1 MPLTEKESTITFKT
15 WGLITLVVVIF
26 GFFFMTVLAHENRIT
41 RVETTLEVNI
51 GAMSKSLDT
60 LTIRIDRL
68 GDKK

>member
-1 MPLTEKESTITFKT
+1 MDTKESTITFKT
-15 WGLITLVVVIF
+15 WGLITLVIVIF

-60 LTIRIDRL
+60 LTMRIDRL